1 LSPNQRVVWNSISEE
16 SPERTAL
23 SARSAQFLAASGPY
37 QAVVSMRPSAAVR
50 LGKIAAKASATMPP
64 MEAPAT
70 VAEGQPTW
78 LMSSSRSS
86 ANSSTV

>member
-1 LSPNQRVVWNSISEE
+1 MS
-16 SPERTAL
+16 
-23 SARSAQFLAASGPY
+23 
-37 QAVVSMRPSAAVR
+37 PSAAVR

-64 MEAPAT
+64 MDAPAT
-70 VAEGQPTW
+70 VADGQPTW